1 MKLLFKPSKGYLASV
16 VERKQL
22 VVKIPKTGPRGSKWF
37 EGDEDPRDTPPDGAI
52 DGDFYFR
59 TDANGTVFHREGSYW
74 APHMNLVGPKG
85 DKGDKGDK
93 GEKGDTGEK
102 GDKGDTGSQGP
113 QGETGPQGPDGP
125 DRLPASGDGPLI
137 IVGSAVSV
145 ERRIDTWANRG
156 TGSFT
161 GQILIAS
168 DLRAAFYWT
177 GTRWYPVQGKVR
189 IFSGTSLVGTGT
201 ATTET
206 IVRTVAIP
214 EGLCEIGCVVRIY
227 GVSTWSSNVTTSKTI
242 RVKVSNNA
250 AADVTLLN
258 SIVNRS
264 RAVSSTAG
272 YFGFNKPLVV
282 RTNDQLWTG
291 SINIETEAAGTEG
304 ISPNFI
310 NGINCMNA
318 WTMWITHQKP
328 QSGDTFDSQY
338 FIVDIE
344 FS

>member
-22 VVKIPKTGPRGSKWF
+22 VVKIPKTGPRGEKG
-37 EGDEDPRDTPPDGAI
+37 EQGEQGEQGLQGVPGETGPQ
-52 DGDFYFR
+52 
-59 TDANGTVFHREGSYW
+59 
-74 APHMNLVGPKG
+74 GPKG
-85 DKGDKGDK
+85 DKGD
-93 GEKGDTGEK
+93 TGAP
-102 GDKGDTGSQGP
+102 GATGA
-113 QGETGPQGPDGP
+113 TGPQGPAGP

-137 IVGSAVSV
+137 MVGATVSV
-145 ERRIDTWANRG
+145 GRRIDTWANRG

-168 DLRAAFYWT
+168 DLRAAFYWN

-206 IVRTVAIP
+206 IVRTVTIP
-214 EGLCEIGCVVRIY
+214 EGLCELGCVVRIY
-227 GVSTWSSNVTTSKTI
+227 GVSTWSSNVTTAKAI
-242 RVKVSNNA
+242 RVKASNNA
-250 AADVTLLN
+250 AADVTTLN
-258 SIVNRS
+258 PMANRS

-272 YFGFNKPLVV
+272 YFGFNKPFII

-291 SINIETEAAGTEG
+291 SINIDTEG
-304 ISPNFI
+304 ASAEGLSPNSLS
-310 NGINCMNA
+310 GINCLNA
-318 WTMWITHQKP
+318 WTMWLTHQKP

-344 FS
+344 FP